1 MCQFGYKAPQ
11 LDDKNSEEEGQ
22 IRTTLVIQ
30 SPEES
35 FYKKDETL
43 KAEVYVPESL
53 NGMYLKHLIR
63 YIRLG
68 NMEFYV
74 TNH

>member
-30 SPEES
+30 SPEEN
-35 FYKKDETL
+35 FYKKDDTL

-53 NGMYLKHLIR
+53 NGMYLNI
-63 YIRLG
+63 
-68 NMEFYV
+68 
-74 TNH
+74 